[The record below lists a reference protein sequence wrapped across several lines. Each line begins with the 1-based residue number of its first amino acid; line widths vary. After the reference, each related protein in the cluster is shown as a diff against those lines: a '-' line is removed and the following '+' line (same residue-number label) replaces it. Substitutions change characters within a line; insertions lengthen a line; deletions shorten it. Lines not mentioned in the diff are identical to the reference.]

1 MIGYIIIG
9 VFAIVILYIAI
20 LYFVNSKKIK
30 KAQSKATAKDAKAG
44 EKKDASKAD
53 GAGKKVEVKSE
64 VVKGSYKDASIED
77 LNRQSQQAVIEA
89 FKKIDEAEKAFESR
103 KQTKGYNDNGRLKL
117 DRSNFKSELQKSLEN
132 AKISSETN
140 KMKFET
146 AKMGEEGI
154 PQTSNDTQTPAK
166 KQARATTLGEE
177 INNMSPELKTVLLN
191 DILNKKY

>member
-9 VFAIVILYIAI
+9 VFAVVILYITI
-20 LYFVNSKKIK
+20 LYFINSKKIK
-30 KAQSKATAKDAKAG
+30 NAQSKAQAKDAKAG
-44 EKKDASKAD
+44 EKKDASKTD

-64 VVKGSYKDASIED
+64 VIKGSYKDASIED
-77 LNRQSQQAVIEA
+77 LNKQSQQAVIEA

-146 AKMGEEGI
+146 AKMGMEGE
-154 PQTSNDTQTPAK
+154 PETSEQKQDAK
-166 KQARATTLGEE
+166 KPAGKATSLGEE
-177 INNMSPELKTVLLN
+177 INCFAK
-191 DILNKKY
+191 